1 MIRHFLLWLWL
12 VAISLAPA
20 LFVCTLDTAL
30 LVCILDSA
38 AAQVYCEAVSVLW
51 RARALCKEKS
61 ACVVYRNFQISVPT
75 KEERERMRILDS

>member
-61 ACVVYRNFQISVPT
+61 ACVKDRPSSVVAAM
-75 KEERERMRILDS
+75 KSIGS